1 MRLVEK
7 EEKIV
12 LTRKREGKGKNRG
25 KQNSVV
31 SEDNFFPGRGEREG
45 WGVEIILLHR
55 ETKTAGFI
63 RCDYLVVT
71 YCSFPFIFVFDGRT
85 DRRTDILMSFLNCR

>member
-1 MRLVEK
+1 MEK

-63 RCDYLVVT
+63 RCDYLVGT
-71 YCSFPFIFVFDGRT
+71 FCSYSFLRWIDRPT
-85 DRRTDILMSFLNCR
+85 DRYFDVIYECP